1 MLETFAI
8 LFDMN
13 DDQAVTDLK
22 KVEQAVDKTEK
33 KLNDAEK
40 ATGKFKGSLLGAFA
54 TLAGGVTALFTV
66 GTALS
71 AFNSAIDYAD
81 KIGETAEAIGVST
94 ENLSAWSDAAAISG
108 GSADGLQSSVRNL
121 SKDLYQFAETG
132 NSRAAPFLKSF
143 GISLKDVNGKAR
155 DVFDVLP
162 DIAQAMEGMSKQE
175 AIGFGQKIGLD
186 NGTIMMLQ
194 QGKAGLD
201 ELIKRQKSLGTVS
214 KEDAEMAAK
223 FKDSLEDMGKTLR
236 PIFLGIANLILPA
249 FTWVLE
255 KLQKLTAFI
264 KDHKIFFL
272 SAIGAIAGALTVL
285 YLPAMIKAGI
295 ATWTA
300 MAPII
305 AMAAVLLALGAVI
318 ALVVE
323 DIYAF
328 MTGNESLLGQ
338 LAQKWPWI
346 GKYLN
351 YLKEGFIL
359 LFGVADKVMTF
370 FVNMWN
376 DPKKTLKEF
385 GDMLSNVWNDFIDS
399 VPGLRKI
406 LDTIVAI
413 FNTAIGGIKATIEA
427 VTNSITTAKDLL
439 TGTNS
444 KAEKAGKEAV
454 QETERVSPEEAKRRV
469 DARVEKLR
477 LMNEQTA
484 SLQRINN
491 NNIANTNS
499 NRTNTVTATNNNTI
513 NITTGADPQE
523 VKKVI
528 QDELSAQTKTAIQ
541 QVDDGVSH

>member
-66 GTALS
+66 GSALS

-201 ELIKRQKSLGTVS
+201 EAIKRQKELGVVT
-214 KEDAEMAAK
+214 KEDSENAAK
-223 FKDSLEDMGKTLR
+223 FKDALEDTGKALR
-236 PIFLGIANLILPA
+236 PIYLGIANFILPA
-249 FTWVLE
+249 FTWLIDKV
-255 KLQKLTAFI
+255 QKATGFVKEHGFFFKIAVMGMATAITMYLLPALYKSAAAMWANPLTWI
-264 KDHKIFFL
+264 
-272 SAIGAIAGALTVL
+272 IAG
-285 YLPAMIKAGI
+285 I
-295 ATWTA
+295 
-300 MAPII
+300 
-305 AMAAVLLALGAVI
+305 LLLIGLI
-318 ALVVE
+318 ALIAE

-328 MTGNESLLGQ
+328 ANGGESL
-338 LAQKWPWI
+338 I
-346 GKYLN
+346 GKLAKKWQWFGDTVKYL
-351 YLKEGFIL
+351 GA
-359 LFGVADKVMTF
+359 LFKALFRDVNTVIDF
-370 FVNMWN
+370 FTDMWN
-376 DPKKTLKEF
+376 NPEQALEDFKLVLKTL
-385 GDMLSNVWNDFIDS
+385 WNDFIDS

-513 NITTGADPQE
+513 NINTGADPQE

-528 QDELSAQTKTAIQ
+528 RDELSAQTKTAIQ